1 MKRWRCYAALL
12 PEEEAIADPDED
24 GDIDPTVPGDLWL
37 LRAPPPARRVAN
49 DGERS
54 RRILAGGRAP
64 GQRGA
69 RYCVKS

>member
-12 PEEEAIADPDED
+12 PEEDAIDDPEED
-24 GDIDPTVPGDLWL
+24 GDVDPTVPSDLWFSC
-37 LRAPPPARRVAN
+37 APPHARRVAN

-64 GQRGA
+64 GHRGA
-69 RYCVKS
+69 RHCVKS